1 MKFCAIFITLILAA
15 AEGFRSNAFNNKA
28 ISKRQNSQLKMIEIE
43 ANSYTYAAMF
53 LVTIIPSI
61 AFVKFVGD
69 QADSSRGNLSEKTK
83 EKFVKQMM
91 EQVHIYALL
100 YFYHGL
106 FLIIY
111 SFNSLA
117 LTLHCLHQ
125 RKRH

>member
-1 MKFCAIFITLILAA
+1 MKFCAIFITLILAV
-15 AEGFRSNAFNNKA
+15 AEGFRSSSFNNKA

-61 AFVKFVGD
+61 VFVKFVGD

-91 EQVHIYALL
+91 VGSLL
-100 YFYHGL
+100 HLSICICCCFISFDDISLITL
-106 FLIIY
+106 FMFLG
-111 SFNSLA
+111 
-117 LTLHCLHQ
+117 TT
-125 RKRH
+125 RR